1 MDTFEPS
8 GDYGGVYPYV
18 AAQVVR
24 ISEKGESQSG
34 WRRYGLVDR
43 DGRILTDGIYSNVQ
57 VMRMYDDTEDRY
69 FCQPFWITEI
79 CDNPEIRQTLNYY
92 DELID
97 VLGVDDRF
105 GVISMDGS
113 FALPEDYVYIS
124 SFTDGFCCYRS
135 YLYEQGFKTYD
146 INEYS
151 FNHSFSSDFE
161 VYDGQGK
168 LCFTG
173 KQVKGTEGKKCSLRY
188 GDGLYLLDIC
198 DRNDEESGSNPK
210 RECWFLDKTGKRI
223 AGPYVSA
230 DTFSDGL
237 ACVSSDGE
245 NYGFI
250 DKTGTLVIPEQF
262 TSATGFRDGY
272 AVVCSRDG
280 RVVMIDRTGKQLLQF
295 ATTGWGHFVPCGVMA
310 GQYPDYYYFDLE
322 GNLLAHEGQ
331 NDYIQCLDED
341 TFFSTWYESSK
352 LFRTNGEEL
361 SVDRLN
367 DVIPFWTVC
376 NGVPTSG
383 YCGWKS
389 SKGGYMTVFIPHDLS
404 AACPL
409 EIPSYVTNFIRDPH
423 SYEDPSYEVYDGT
436 SGDHWYLTPDKDGWN
451 AVRNDG
457 TVYRI
462 PLRAQKIY
470 LCGDRIIGVSDHAS
484 AMLDLE
490 ENVIF
495 FYPLDAED

>member
-1 MDTFEPS
+1 MAWNTGHNHP
-8 GDYGGVYPYV
+8 
-18 AAQVVR
+18 Q
-24 ISEKGESQSG
+24 
-34 WRRYGLVDR
+34 
-43 DGRILTDGIYSNVQ
+43 
-57 VMRMYDDTEDRY
+57 
-69 FCQPFWITEI
+69 FCQQRIGLCDMLQPLTVAVEI
-79 CDNPEIRQTLNYY
+79 VIYY
-92 DELID
+92 
-97 VLGVDDRF
+97 LGVWLLTLRNVRQQA
-105 GVISMDGS
+105 GTTEQIYKRGTVRVT
-113 FALPEDYVYIS
+113 LQ
-124 SFTDGFCCYRS
+124 
-135 YLYEQGFKTYD
+135 YLYKPFYK
-146 INEYS
+146 
-151 FNHSFSSDFE
+151 
-161 VYDGQGK
+161 
-168 LCFTG
+168 
-173 KQVKGTEGKKCSLRY
+173 
-188 GDGLYLLDIC
+188 
-198 DRNDEESGSNPK
+198 P
-210 RECWFLDKTGKRI
+210 
-223 AGPYVSA
+223 P
-230 DTFSDGL
+230 
-237 ACVSSDGE
+237 
-245 NYGFI
+245 
-250 DKTGTLVIPEQF
+250 
-262 TSATGFRDGY
+262 
-272 AVVCSRDG
+272 
-280 RVVMIDRTGKQLLQF
+280 
-295 ATTGWGHFVPCGVMA
+295 
-310 GQYPDYYYFDLE
+310 
-322 GNLLAHEGQ
+322 LLAHEGQ